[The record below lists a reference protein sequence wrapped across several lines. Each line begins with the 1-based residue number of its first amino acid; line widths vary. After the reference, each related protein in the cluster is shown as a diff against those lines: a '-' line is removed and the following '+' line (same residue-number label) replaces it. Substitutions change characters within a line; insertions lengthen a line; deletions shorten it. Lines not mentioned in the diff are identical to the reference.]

1 METGSA
7 LIAALLASAQ
17 DATWVVNRDLAITYF
32 NEAFSRLASGSF
44 GGVPRA
50 GIALDKLIDS
60 SRDTAVHDLW
70 LDLFRQALS
79 GSSVAGDTR
88 LVVDGAQRSYRITG
102 VPIIEEGS
110 VSGAAFTAHDLTDA
124 PGRAHAE
131 LLRLIERKSLEW
143 TLTFDAIELPIFIT
157 SMDGVIRRL
166 NRAGRDLAGTTDYS
180 DVLGR
185 RATSIG
191 HDEPWTT
198 FAQCVESVRDSE
210 QPCNAQAYHAG
221 SDRSW
226 DIAANWY
233 RNPDD
238 QSARA
243 IVALRETTVIVRL
256 QDAVRR
262 GEQLAALGELVAGVA
277 HEVKNPIFG
286 MQLTV
291 DALESLLPPEKE
303 VADLVVVLRRW
314 LDRLNRLMESLLAY
328 GRTWSLDLHEGD
340 LAGVV
345 AMALQTV
352 QPAADSTEVVLIT
365 QTDRQL
371 SMLMDA
377 SRLTQAFENLLTN
390 AIQHSVPQQ
399 SVTITARTQG
409 GFIECTVCDEGPGFT
424 PGDLPRVFEPFFTRR
439 RGGTG
444 LGLSIVQRI
453 VEEHGG
459 TIRAANAPHGGALIT
474 VLFPVYPSS
483 AGPAQHNELE
493 Q

>member
-7 LIAALLASAQ
+7 LTEALLASAQ
-17 DATWVVNRDLAITYF
+17 DAAWVVSRDLVLRHF
-32 NEAFSRLASGSF
+32 NDAFSRLVASSMGAP
-44 GGVPRA
+44 PRA
-50 GIALDKLIDS
+50 GVSLETVIDRDRSPDVHS
-60 SRDTAVHDLW
+60 SM

-79 GSSVAGDTR
+79 GRSVEGTWR
-88 LVVDGAQRSYRITG
+88 LPVNQVARSYSVTG
-102 VPIIEEGS
+102 VPVIEHGN
-110 VSGAAFTAHDLTDA
+110 VTGAAFTAHDVT
-124 PGRAHAE
+124 AHAGPAHDE
-131 LLRLIERKSLEW
+131 LLHLIERKSLEW

-166 NRAGRDLAGTTDYS
+166 NRAGRDLAGAQEYA

-185 RATSIG
+185 QATSVENA
-191 HDEPWTT
+191 EPWITI
-198 FAQCVESVRDSE
+198 AQCVESVRDSE
-210 QPCNAQAYHAG
+210 QPCNAQAYHAD

-238 QSARA
+238 DSPRA
-243 IVALRETTVIVRL
+243 IVALRETSVIVRL
-256 QDAVRR
+256 QNAVRR

-291 DALESLLPPEKE
+291 DALESLLPQTQE
-303 VADLVVVLRRW
+303 VGDLVVALRRW

-328 GRTWSLDLHEGD
+328 GRTWSLDLKDGD
-340 LAGVV
+340 LAAVMS
-345 AMALQTV
+345 MALQTV
-352 QPAADSTEVVLIT
+352 QPAADAAGVVLIA
-365 QTDRQL
+365 QLDRHL

-377 SRLTQAFENLLTN
+377 SRLTQAFENLIIN
-390 AIQHSVPQQ
+390 AVQHSVAQQ
-399 SVTITARTQG
+399 AVAITARAEDG
-409 GFIECTVCDEGPGFT
+409 VIRCTVRDEGPGFT
-424 PGDLPRVFEPFFTRR
+424 AADLPRVFEPFFTRR

-459 TIRAANAPHGGALIT
+459 TIRATNAERDGAEIT
-474 VLFPVYPSS
+474 VLFPVYTHP
-483 AGPAQHNELE
+483 AGPADK
-493 Q
+493 

>member
-1 METGSA
+1 METGAA
-7 LIAALLASAQ
+7 LIAALLESAQ
-17 DATWVVNRDLAITYF
+17 DATWVVNRDLAISHF
-32 NEAFSRLASGSF
+32 NDAFSKLAARSL
-44 GGVPRA
+44 GVAPRA
-50 GIALDKLIDS
+50 GISLDKLIDA
-60 SRDTAVHDLW
+60 SRDPAVHDLW

-79 GSSVAGDTR
+79 GRSVAGDAR
-88 LVVDGAQRSYRITG
+88 LVIDGAERSYRITG
-102 VPIIEEGS
+102 VPVIELGS
-110 VSGAAFTAHDLTDA
+110 VMGAAFTAHDLTDP
-124 PGRAHAE
+124 PGRAHDE
-131 LLRLIERKSLEW
+131 LLHLIERKSLEW

-166 NRAGRDLAGTTDYS
+166 NRAGRDLAGTRDYS

-191 HDEPWTT
+191 RDEPWIT

-221 SDRSW
+221 TDRSW

-291 DALESLLPPEKE
+291 DALESLLPPGQQ

-314 LDRLNRLMESLLAY
+314 LDRLNRLMERLLAY
-328 GRTWSLDLHEGD
+328 GRTWSLDLQEGD
-340 LAGVV
+340 LADVV

-352 QPAADSTEVVLIT
+352 QPSADAADVVLIT
-365 QTDRQL
+365 RVDRQL

-377 SRLTQAFENLLTN
+377 SRLTQAFENLITN
-390 AIQHSVPQQ
+390 AMQHSVPQKP
-399 SVTITARTQG
+399 VTITARADG

-459 TIRAANAPHGGALIT
+459 IIRAANAERGGAVIT
-474 VLFPVYPSS
+474 VVFPVYPVPQ
-483 AGPAQHNELE
+483 APFNNELE